1 MKEFEKKEG
10 DKVSIDLQKL
20 EKLKNLNDDAFLL
33 HRWKNKYFEKTFIV
47 DLVEEIEKKLKLVQ
61 IGLTE
66 FDHTDSLALVFL
78 NDLYLFYC
86 NEELIEL

>member
-1 MKEFEKKEG
+1 MEDENK
-10 DKVSIDLQKL
+10 KVSIDLQKL
-20 EKLKNLNDDAFLL
+20 EKLKNLNDNSYLI
-33 HRWKNKYFEKTFIV
+33 HYWKNKYFEKTFIV
-47 DLVEEIEKKLKLVQ
+47 DLVEEIEQKLKLVQ

-78 NDLYLFYC
+78 NDLFLFYC